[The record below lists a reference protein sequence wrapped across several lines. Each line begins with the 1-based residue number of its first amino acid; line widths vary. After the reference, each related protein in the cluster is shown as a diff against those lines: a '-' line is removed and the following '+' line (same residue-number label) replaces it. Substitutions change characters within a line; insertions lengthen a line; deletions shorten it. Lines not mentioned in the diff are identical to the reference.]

1 MTTEFHLIDTI
12 ELFEDSGALF
22 VIARDDDGTHFE
34 CLDASYPDQEFL
46 NALEDAAQ

>member
-34 CLDASYPDQEFL
+34 CLEASYPGEDFL
-46 NALEDAAQ
+46 AALDSED